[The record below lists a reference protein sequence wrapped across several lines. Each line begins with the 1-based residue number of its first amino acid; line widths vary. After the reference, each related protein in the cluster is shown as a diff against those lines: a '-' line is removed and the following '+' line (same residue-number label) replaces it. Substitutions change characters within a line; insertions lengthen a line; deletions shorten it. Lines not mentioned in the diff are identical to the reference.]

1 MEKKIATVFVVEDD
15 PLISK
20 MITIQLELFQFH
32 VFNFA
37 SIAETLESIKLNEA
51 DVFIVD
57 WMLPDGEGIDL
68 VKELKKVS
76 TMPTLMLT
84 AKAQMIDKLVAF
96 DAGFDDYL
104 CKPFEMMELIARVKA
119 LLRRKDMS
127 NAESDILRY
136 RELSLDPVKHEV
148 KFNDIPLILSP
159 TEFKLMEL
167 FLSKTNTVFERDT
180 LIELV
185 LGYEYEGYGR
195 TLDSHIARLRA
206 KLDKVVDAKKL
217 IHTVHRIGYKF
228 GYELESE

>member
-1 MEKKIATVFVVEDD
+1 MDKKIATVYVVEDD

-20 MITIQLELFQFH
+20 MIRIQLELFQFR
-32 VFNFA
+32 VQSF
-37 SIAETLESIKLNEA
+37 STILEILEYGKLNDA
-51 DVFIVD
+51 DVFIID
-57 WMLPDGEGIDL
+57 WMLPDGEGTQL
-68 VKELKKVS
+68 VKELKKISSVPS
-76 TMPTLMLT
+76 LMLT
-84 AKAQMIDKLVAF
+84 AKAQMIDKLTAF

-119 LLRRKDMS
+119 LIRRNEKSKTDS
-127 NAESDILRY
+127 TILKY
-136 RELSLDPVKHEV
+136 KEISLDTVKHEV
-148 KFNDIPLILSP
+148 KFNDTPITLSP

-167 FLSKTNTVFERDT
+167 FLSKTNTVFERDS

-228 GYELESE
+228 GYEFESE